1 METELVECRGIKF
14 GAMTYWYEELLGQMQ
29 SAGLSPWINKWN
41 MVNDLSPSPVS
52 AFVTSDIQSP
62 TTKNFVVASNLN
74 WIFIPPLG
82 EIYEKI
88 SKVKENKPSVQGIQD
103 VTETD
108 LSMISLQFD
117 EEYEIMS
124 GLFDVGPYFNV
135 YSQNIIKG
143 IIPSGQFKG
152 SNS

>member
-1 METELVECRGIKF
+1 
-14 GAMTYWYEELLGQMQ
+14 MTYWYEELLGQMQ
-29 SAGLSPWINKWN
+29 SAGLSPWTNKWHV
-41 MVNDLSPSPVS
+41 VNDNSPAPVS
-52 AFVTSDIQSP
+52 AFVPSGVISP
-62 TTKNFVVASNLN
+62 ISPRKNFVVAANLN
-74 WIFIPPLG
+74 WKFIPPLG

-88 SKVKENKPSVQGIQD
+88 TKVKEIKPSVQGIQD

-108 LSMISLQFD
+108 SEMISLQFD

-143 IIPSGQFKG
+143 IIPSAQFKG
-152 SNS
+152 FN